1 MMPRMLDRSS
11 IIISRLMAVLA
22 ALVSLA
28 GTGCER
34 SAGTAD
40 YFPLEPGHHWQ
51 YRIERTTMDGRT
63 ELRHVLQTGRVPPG
77 AAFDAV
83 RVTAGGVR
91 YLYEIDEDGIFRVD
105 LQPAGS
111 PRGAPERTLV
121 LPHHLD
127 ETSSWQTRSH
137 TAVLENSGPPWET
150 LFRITTP
157 VAMKYRVEQTDAD
170 IDTPAGRFEG
180 CLVIRGVGS
189 ASVDAGNYIGRTR
202 IEIASR
208 EWFAPGVGLVRM
220 ERDETTGAAA
230 LSSGRL
236 LVELDRWWRR

>member
-1 MMPRMLDRSS
+1 MPDRAS
-11 IIISRLMAVLA
+11 IIISPLLAVLA

-28 GTGCER
+28 GAGCER
-34 SAGTAD
+34 SAGAAH

-51 YRIERTTMDGRT
+51 YRIERTTMDGHR
-63 ELRHVLQTGRVPPG
+63 ELRHVVQTGKVPPG
-77 AAFDAV
+77 AAFDAM
-83 RVTAGGVR
+83 RITAGGLR
-91 YLYEIDEDGIFRVD
+91 YLYEVDDAGIFRLD
-105 LQPAGS
+105 LRPAL
-111 PRGAPERTLV
+111 PVRGEPQRTLV
-121 LPHHLD
+121 LPHQLD
-127 ETSSWQTRSH
+127 ETSSWQTQSH

-150 LFRITTP
+150 LFRITAP
-157 VAMKYRVEQTDAD
+157 VAMQYQVEQTDAA

-230 LSSGRL
+230 LSGGRL
-236 LVELDRWWRR
+236 LVELDRWWHR

>member
-1 MMPRMLDRSS
+1 MMPRMPDRSS
-11 IIISRLMAVLA
+11 IFISKLLAVLA

-34 SAGTAD
+34 AVGAAD

-51 YRIERTTMDGRT
+51 YRIERTTMDGHT
-63 ELRHVLQTGRVPPG
+63 ELRHVVETGSVPPG
-77 AAFDAV
+77 AAFDAM
-83 RVTAGGVR
+83 RVTAGGLR
-91 YLYEIDEDGIFRVD
+91 YRYEIDEDGIFRVD
-105 LQPAGS
+105 LQPAG
-111 PRGAPERTLV
+111 PTHGEPQRTLV

-170 IDTPAGRFEG
+170 IDTPAGRFKD

-220 ERDETTGAAA
+220 ERDEATGAPA
-230 LSSGRL
+230 LSGGRL